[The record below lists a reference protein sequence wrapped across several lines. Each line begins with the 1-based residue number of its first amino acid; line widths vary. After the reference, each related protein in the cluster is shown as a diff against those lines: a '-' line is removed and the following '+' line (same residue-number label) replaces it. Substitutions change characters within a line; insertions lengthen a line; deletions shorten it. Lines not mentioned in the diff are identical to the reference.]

1 MVLVGVLFRE
11 EDDLRIEGARVVTT
25 TSLPPIPS
33 LSLESDSN
41 VREDAGSAGT
51 CGSLSLSLDK
61 PNLAVPA
68 ELPTEEA
75 IAGCARAKYKFSP
88 VPLILSGGINR
99 NLERLRLITYLRG

>member
-41 VREDAGSAGT
+41 VREDAGRAGT
-51 CGSLSLSLDK
+51 CGSLSESLDK
-61 PNLAVPA
+61 PNFAVSA
-68 ELPTEEA
+68 ELPTEDA
-75 IAGCARAKYKFSP
+75 IAGVRDGNNKFSP
-88 VPLILSGGINR
+88 NSLYL
-99 NLERLRLITYLRG
+99 RLRLITYLRG

>member
-1 MVLVGVLFRE
+1 MGVVFRE

-41 VREDAGSAGT
+41 VREDAGRAGT

-61 PNLAVPA
+61 PNFAVSA
-68 ELPTEEA
+68 ALPTDEA
-75 IAGCARAKYKFSP
+75 IAEGAKAKYRFSP
-88 VPLILSGGINR
+88 VPLILNGGINR